1 MKREGMR
8 LVEEGCLEEAKAV
21 FDSICRNTTNDAEA
35 WFWLGRV
42 YGKLGEIDAA
52 GDCCRRAIGL
62 RPEYCEAHVNLG
74 KALMLQGK
82 HEEAIASYQTVLQ
95 IDSQNAEAY
104 TDLGNIWFR
113 QGKYEDAAKCY
124 ETVVRLKPQSADA
137 FYNLG
142 NIKRV
147 QKIYTEA
154 ISCYEKAIFINPNMA
169 AAYNNLGAALYE
181 QGEVARAISN
191 YQHALGLDPNYAEVY
206 NNLGIILKG
215 QGYMVDAERMFIK
228 TMQLNPELIEP
239 YLSLGAMRN
248 RQGDA
253 ESAMELFQKAL
264 AIAPSRA
271 DIQSSMLMTMCYLPE
286 YSSDTLFAAA
296 RQWAVRHKPERY
308 QPFRFLNN
316 PNPARRLRIGYVSGD
331 FNAHPVSYFIEPV
344 LIHHDRSG
352 YEVFCYYNKIM
363 CDEYTR
369 RLQACSDHWVDIA
382 GQSDEAV
389 LQQIQRDSIDV
400 LVDLSGHTAENRLPV
415 FAHKAAPV
423 QATWMGYFAT
433 TGMEAMDYII
443 ADRCVIPRMDE
454 CLYVEQVVR
463 LPHCYLC
470 FSPPRHPIDVSPLPA
485 LTAGT
490 ITFGC
495 FNNPAKL
502 SPALFDCWLRLMRA
516 VPHSRLF
523 IKYRGADSDTNQKRY
538 KALFENAGIGS
549 DRLRLSG
556 YSPREGMLA
565 AYHEVDIALDP
576 FPYNGGTTTAE
587 ALWMGVPVITL
598 RGDRF
603 AGRVG
608 ESILTTMGL
617 DEFVVNT
624 EEDYITRAAALADD
638 LNALSVLRATL
649 REKMLDS
656 PLCDGAAFTA
666 SLQDAYRHM
675 WRTWCRTQ

>member
-1 MKREGMR
+1 MR
-8 LVEEGCLEEAKAV
+8 LVKEGRLEEAKAL
-21 FDSICRNTTNDAEA
+21 FNSICRSTANDAEA

-52 GDCCRRAIGL
+52 GECCRRAIGL
-62 RPEYCEAHVNLG
+62 DPDYCEAHVNLG
-74 KALMLQGK
+74 KVLLLQGK
-82 HEEAIASYQTVLQ
+82 YKEAIANYQTVLK
-95 IDSQNAEAY
+95 IDSKNAEAY
-104 TDLGNIWFR
+104 TDLGNVWFR
-113 QGKYEDAAKCY
+113 QGKFEDAVKCY

-137 FYNLG
+137 LYNLG

-147 QKIYTEA
+147 QNKYSEA
-154 ISCYEKAIFINPNMA
+154 TSCYEKAISINPDMA
-169 AAYNNLGAALYE
+169 AAYNNLGAALYK

-191 YQHALGLDPNYAEVY
+191 YQSALELDPDYAEAY
-206 NNLGIILKG
+206 NNLGIILRE
-215 QGYMVDAERMFIK
+215 QGYMVDAERMFNK
-228 TMQLNPELIEP
+228 AMQLNPELIEP
-239 YLSLGAMRN
+239 YLCLGAMRN

-271 DIQSSMLMTMCYLPE
+271 DIQSSILMTMYYLPG

-296 RQWAVRHKPERY
+296 RQWAVRHKPEGWR
-308 QPFRFLNN
+308 PPRFLNN
-316 PNPARRLRIGYVSGD
+316 TDPLRRLRIGYVSGD
-331 FNAHPVSYFIEPV
+331 FNAHPVAYFIEPV
-344 LIHHDRSG
+344 LRHHDRSEH
-352 YEVFCYYNKIM
+352 EVFCYYNNTIS
-363 CDEYTR
+363 DEYTR

-382 GQSDEAV
+382 GQSNEAV
-389 LQQIQRDSIDV
+389 LQRIQRDGIDV
-400 LVDLSGHTAENRLPV
+400 LVDLSGHTANNCLPV
-415 FAHKAAPV
+415 FIHKAAPV

-433 TGMEAMDYII
+433 TGVETMDYVIS
-443 ADRCVIPRMDE
+443 DQYVIPRGDE
-454 CLYVEQVVR
+454 RFYVERVVR
-463 LPHCYLC
+463 LPHSYLC
-470 FSPPRHPIDVSPLPA
+470 FSPPRHPVDVSPLPA

-502 SPALFDCWLRLMRA
+502 SRATFDCWLRLLHA
-516 VPHSRLF
+516 VPQSRLF

-538 KALFENAGIGS
+538 KALFENAGIGTE
-549 DRLRLSG
+549 RLRLSG

-608 ESILTTMGL
+608 ESMLTAMGL
-617 DEFVVNT
+617 GEFIVNM
-624 EEDYITRAAALADD
+624 EDDYVARVAALTADLD
-638 LNALSVLRATL
+638 TLADLRATL
-649 REKMLDS
+649 RERMLDS
-656 PLCDGAAFTA
+656 PLCDGAAFTG
-666 SLQDAYRHM
+666 SLEEAYRRM